1 MGMVRAAIVVGSV
14 LVASGCGHDSKA
26 AKPSA
31 EATGTTAAANA
42 GAFAGKAALTRAQL
56 ESAAIE
62 KDDVPGWE
70 VTVPKSAAGPVGGA
84 RMVADKAVCQ
94 PVGDALSE
102 SGAVKTVAAV
112 ERSAVAEDR
121 SGVMVRVRLASYADG
136 GADKVMAGLAD
147 AALKC
152 KGFNGSGSAGKQHVG
167 VAQYNGYL
175 MADNTIT
182 LRLTM
187 EIGNQPLPV
196 YLDVGSVGRT
206 VEYFATFN
214 VTGDDLGTG
223 STTAERM
230 QHVKV
235 GSATP

>member
-1 MGMVRAAIVVGSV
+1 MRAAIGVGLVFVV
-14 LVASGCGHDSKA
+14 SGCGHDSRA

-31 EATGTTAAANA
+31 GATGTAAAA
-42 GAFAGKAALTRAQL
+42 KVGVSAGKAALTRTQL

-84 RMVADKAVCQ
+84 RTVADKAVCQ
-94 PVGDALSE
+94 PVADALSQ
-102 SGAVKTVAAV
+102 SGAVKAVAAV

-136 GADKVMAGLAD
+136 DADKVMARLAD
-147 AALKC
+147 AALQC
-152 KGFNGSGSAGKQHVG
+152 KGFNGSGGGGEQRVG

-175 MADNTIT
+175 RADNTVT
-182 LRLTM
+182 LRLTT
-187 EIGNQPLPV
+187 EIGNHTLPV
-196 YLDVGSVGRT
+196 YLDVGSVGST

-214 VTGDDLGTG
+214 VTGDDPGTG

-235 GSATP
+235 GAATP

>member
-1 MGMVRAAIVVGSV
+1 VVRAVIVVGSV
-14 LVASGCGHDSKA
+14 LLASGCSSHDSGA

-31 EATGTTAAANA
+31 EASGATAAAKD
-42 GAFAGKAALTRAQL
+42 GASMGKPAMTRAQL

-62 KDDVPGWE
+62 KDDVPGWK

-94 PVGDALSE
+94 PVADALSE
-102 SGAVKTVAAV
+102 NGAVKAVSAV

-121 SGVMVRVRLASYADG
+121 SGVMIRVRLASYTDG

-147 AALKC
+147 AALQC
-152 KGFNGSGSAGKQHVG
+152 KGFNGSGGGGKQRVG

-175 MADNTIT
+175 RADNTIT
-182 LRLTM
+182 LRLSM
-187 EIGNQPLPV
+187 KIGKQTLPV
-196 YLDVGSVGRT
+196 YLDVGSVGST

-214 VTGDDLGTG
+214 VTGDDPGTG

-235 GSATP
+235 GAATP